1 MYYQIVTS
9 GFQTASECCANGST
23 SGRSSRC
30 ELIFDILLF
39 IVAGGK
45 AYLWL
50 ELVSVFLYNHED
62 VSDAKQI

>member
-1 MYYQIVTS
+1 MLREWKHQWK
-9 GFQTASECCANGST
+9 E
-23 SGRSSRC
+23 RC